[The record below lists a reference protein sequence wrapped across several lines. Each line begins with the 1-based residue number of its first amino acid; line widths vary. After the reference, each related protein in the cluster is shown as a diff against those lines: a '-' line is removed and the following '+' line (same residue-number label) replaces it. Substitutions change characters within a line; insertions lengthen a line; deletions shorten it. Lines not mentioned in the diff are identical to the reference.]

1 MSENAKS
8 KREQAFDL
16 YKQHKGKIDLVE
28 IARLVESPPGTVR
41 GWKSKDK
48 WDDKLGGTFQPKKRN
63 APKKKA
69 ERSKSE
75 QPKMIIENEDLKEA
89 EKMFCLYYLDGFN
102 ATKAYRRAYPDA
114 TYATARTEGSAKLA
128 KPDIKKEIH
137 RLKAQ
142 LQQDTF
148 IDAKDLVQEYIRQA
162 FADLSD
168 FVDFGTEREVEI
180 KATGRKIASEEVDDE
195 GLPIMVDETKEIEYH
210 YSFVRLK
217 NSDEVDGRLI
227 QEVKKGKDGVSV
239 KLHDKQK
246 AMVELMKYL
255 NGDELRQA
263 QINNLRAKI
272 ADGNEEP
279 EIDDDG
285 FLAALESK
293 GEMLWPSD
301 E

>member
-1 MSENAKS
+1 MSQWMSEKKLT
-8 KREQAFDL
+8 KRQQAFQM

-28 IARLVESPPGTVR
+28 IARLVDSPPGTVR

-180 KATGRKIASEEVDDE
+180 KATGRKIASEEVDEE
-195 GLPIMVDETKEIEYH
+195 GLPVMVDETKEIEYH

-246 AMVELMKYL
+246 AMAELMKYL

-263 QINNLRAKI
+263 QINKLNKSMEVDNRTEDKLKDYFEALG
-272 ADGNEEP
+272 A
-279 EIDDDG
+279 EIDDV
-285 FLAALESK
+285 E
-293 GEMLWPSD
+293 
-301 E
+301 

>member
-1 MSENAKS
+1 MSEKKLT
-8 KREQAFDL
+8 KRQQAFQM

-28 IARLVESPPGTVR
+28 IARLVDSPPGTVR

-180 KATGRKIASEEVDDE
+180 KATGRKIASEEVDEE
-195 GLPIMVDETKEIEYH
+195 GLPVMVDETKEIEYH

-246 AMVELMKYL
+246 AMAELMKYL

-263 QINNLRAKI
+263 QINKLNKSMEVDNRTEDKLKDYFEALG
-272 ADGNEEP
+272 A
-279 EIDDDG
+279 EIDDV
-285 FLAALESK
+285 E
-293 GEMLWPSD
+293 
-301 E
+301 